1 MTLYRQIFR
10 SERTKKVWK
19 KTAVG
24 SSTSNK
30 QAAKYVKS
38 SNPFACLKYY
48 SLDGSSQS
56 TDFVVYPPQMTPR

>member
-1 MTLYRQIFR
+1 MSQADLQKQ
-10 SERTKKVWK
+10 EQNKVWK
-19 KTAVG
+19 KPAEE

-30 QAAKYVKS
+30 QTVKHVKS

-56 TDFVVYPPQMTPR
+56 TGFGVYPPQMTPR

>member
-1 MTLYRQIFR
+1 MMSQADLQKH
-10 SERTKKVWK
+10 EQNKVWK
-19 KTAVG
+19 KPAAG

-38 SNPFACLKYY
+38 SNPFDCLNYY

-56 TDFVVYPPQMTPR
+56 TGFGVYPPQTTPR